1 MIEREKAVKPDE
13 EISAIVENSIG
24 TRIIRQYFIK
34 ALQNKEEGL
43 GEIQKRIKE
52 ARATGRP
59 GEQRPSLDR
68 HNIEHHLAGFIFEQA
83 AYLWRKD
90 QLPPNQST
98 FLLSPKETLLF
109 YLRLQ
114 PYLPTLDN
122 VFRKSIK
129 EISVPDGLVLQL
141 HSKKKGLVI
150 VRGAVEYTAA
160 DPKMERI
167 KNKLE
172 KSLKWLKANMQQ
184 LKTSPNRGKNVI
196 DFLSQQHTAFL
207 DTSSIQLAENPVMIF
222 VFPKDTYLVEG
233 ENNIT
238 VNYFPVTREELG
250 KIVKG
255 IMAILN
261 L

>member
-13 EISAIVENSIG
+13 KISAIVENSIG
-24 TRIIRQYFIK
+24 DRTIWQYFIK
-34 ALQNKEEGL
+34 ALQDKEEGL
-43 GEIQKRIKE
+43 GAIQKRIKE

-68 HNIEHHLAGFIFEQA
+68 DNIGRHLAGFIFEQA
-83 AYLWRKD
+83 AYFWRKD

-129 EISVPDGLVLQL
+129 EISVPDGLILQP

-167 KNKLE
+167 KNKLTD
-172 KSLKWLKANMQQ
+172 SLEWLKKNMQP
-184 LKTSPNRGKNVI
+184 LKEFPNRKARVI
-196 DFLSQQHTAFL
+196 EFVRQHTAFPN
-207 DTSSIQLAENPVMIF
+207 TNSIQFAKKPVMIF

-233 ENNIT
+233 ENNIK